1 MNKLNLRQYHVVVDG
16 LYNNLVLN
24 LDYISD
30 QEKMGNRPLWTKGY
44 VFNETNDLVQTFK
57 NQLLKKFVN
66 DQTVTMYDNLFI
78 KLKEKYSINK

>member
-16 LYNNLVLN
+16 LYHNLVLN

-57 NQLLKKFVN
+57 NQLLKKFAN
-66 DQTVTMYDNLFI
+66 DQTVTMYDDMLT